1 MGDSTWVNQIG
12 ISLSINPVN
21 DILKQIRARVGRR
34 LSSGRSLPCKPLWLR
49 SIICLLSR
57 GFTAQTPPLI
67 FLGNPRC
74 DQYPLRRLTSGMG
87 RINEQHDGSI
97 HQQLPTSSTHS
108 LEPLPYIKTLYAKMN
123 PFTAGGW
130 GTSSGNPP
138 SIFGAL
144 PSVPVSSSAPR
155 SIQADS
161 VQFKLTNFNTTVL
174 NCTVVGPQN
183 HVVYRVVT
191 NSGAPS
197 STMWKD
203 NESRNV
209 GMVTWQPNATLEVR
223 GVASRQRVRDWL
235 RLSSDQRFGQFVS
248 IGTCRESQSLTHLT
262 K

>member
-1 MGDSTWVNQIG
+1 
-12 ISLSINPVN
+12 
-21 DILKQIRARVGRR
+21 
-34 LSSGRSLPCKPLWLR
+34 
-49 SIICLLSR
+49 
-57 GFTAQTPPLI
+57 
-67 FLGNPRC
+67 
-74 DQYPLRRLTSGMG
+74 
-87 RINEQHDGSI
+87 
-97 HQQLPTSSTHS
+97 
-108 LEPLPYIKTLYAKMN
+108 MN

-161 VQFKLTNFNTTVL
+161 VQYKLTNFNTTVL

-235 RLSSDQRFGQFVS
+235 RLSSDQSKRIMQIGGVQYAWSPIEGFICLYKLQSTAPRVLARIARLQSS
-248 IGTCRESQSLTHLT
+248 ILLDMTPEAMQLGLLEPCVVATVIFTCGHNID
-262 K
+262 

>member
-1 MGDSTWVNQIG
+1 
-12 ISLSINPVN
+12 
-21 DILKQIRARVGRR
+21 
-34 LSSGRSLPCKPLWLR
+34 
-49 SIICLLSR
+49 
-57 GFTAQTPPLI
+57 
-67 FLGNPRC
+67 
-74 DQYPLRRLTSGMG
+74 
-87 RINEQHDGSI
+87 
-97 HQQLPTSSTHS
+97 
-108 LEPLPYIKTLYAKMN
+108 MN

-161 VQFKLTNFNTTVL
+161 VQYKLTNFNTTVL

-209 GMVTWQPNATLEVR
+209 GMVTWQPNATLELYKLQSTAPRVLAR
-223 GVASRQRVRDWL
+223 IARLQSSILLDMTPEAMQLGLLEPCVVATVI
-235 RLSSDQRFGQFVS
+235 F
-248 IGTCRESQSLTHLT
+248 TCGHNID
-262 K
+262 